1 MLEIIERPL
10 TSDEYFQLQTR
21 LQTARDE
28 SGRALLKSGTASAVV
43 CHVLMLLVTPE
54 RVIRRRS
61 RTASSCPNTSR
72 SCRRRSIGSNPRCAR
87 SDRTS
92 WCDSAHVTAVE

>member
-28 SGRALLKSGTASAVV
+28 SGNPSRVGT
-43 CHVLMLLVTPE
+43 VLGTLDA
-54 RVIRRRS
+54 RVFH
-61 RTASSCPNTSR
+61 
-72 SCRRRSIGSNPRCAR
+72 AR
-87 SDRTS
+87 S
-92 WCDSAHVTAVE
+92 

>member
-28 SGRALLKSGTASAVV
+28 SGNPSRVGTVLGTLDARFFTRARKLLMSFLRHG
-43 CHVLMLLVTPE
+43 
-54 RVIRRRS
+54 
-61 RTASSCPNTSR
+61 
-72 SCRRRSIGSNPRCAR
+72 
-87 SDRTS
+87 
-92 WCDSAHVTAVE
+92 